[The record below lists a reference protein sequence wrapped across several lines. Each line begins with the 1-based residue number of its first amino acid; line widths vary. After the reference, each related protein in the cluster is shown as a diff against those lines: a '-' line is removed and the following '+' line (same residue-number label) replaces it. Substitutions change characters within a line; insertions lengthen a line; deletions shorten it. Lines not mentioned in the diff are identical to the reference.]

1 MPRRLIL
8 CAVLL
13 LLALL
18 LLPRP
23 YPGREV
29 PVGDVP
35 PLVITPAQ
43 FHEPSE
49 HLLDLNTATVEQ
61 LQTLPGIGPAR
72 AQSIV
77 DYRTQNGP
85 FQSPEELSAVDGIGM
100 GLLDQV
106 RDLITVQVQED

>member
-1 MPRRLIL
+1 MCRRLIL
-8 CAVLL
+8 CAVLI
-13 LLALL
+13 LLALFL
-18 LLPRP
+18 MPHP

-29 PVGDVP
+29 PVGEVP
-35 PLVITPAQ
+35 PLILSPAQ
-43 FHEPSE
+43 FRKPADD
-49 HLLDLNTATVEQ
+49 LLDLNTATVEQ
-61 LQTLPGIGPAR
+61 LQALPGIGPAR

>member
-1 MPRRLIL
+1 MCRRLIL
-8 CAVLL
+8 CAVLI
-13 LLALL
+13 LLALFL
-18 LLPRP
+18 MPHP

-29 PVGDVP
+29 PVGEVP
-35 PLVITPAQ
+35 PLILSPAQ
-43 FHEPSE
+43 IRKPADD
-49 HLLDLNTATVEQ
+49 LLDLNTATPEQ

>member
-8 CAVLL
+8 YAALI
-13 LLALL
+13 LLALF

-29 PVGDVP
+29 PAGDVP
-35 PLVITPAQ
+35 PLVLAPAQ
-43 FHEPSE
+43 FRQPADD
-49 HLLDLNTATVEQ
+49 LLDLNTATAEQ
-61 LQTLPGIGPAR
+61 LQSLPGIGPVR

-77 DYRTQNGP
+77 DYRVQNGP

-100 GLLDQV
+100 GLLDQI
-106 RDLITVQVQED
+106 RDLITVQTQED